1 MRIKLVWHCHIWD
14 LFTDNCALR
23 VNQAA
28 QNR

>member
-1 MRIKLVWHCHIWD
+1 MRIKLVWHRHIWE
-14 LFTDNCALR
+14 LFTDNYALR